1 MRISSFWKAVFAG
14 ALMGA
19 MLAFPRQAADSAR
32 DALDAFAGSV
42 LPALLPFSACALLL
56 TAGKTLPPALL
67 ALLSLPGGSPAGAR
81 LFQDAGLSP
90 AAARRYAY
98 ITGGM
103 TPAFLLYTLAEW
115 TGSPAAGRVL
125 LAAHWG
131 AALLGFLLF
140 AGEKGAR
147 VSLPPLSLPQAL
159 AQSAGA
165 MGTVAACVALGA
177 VSARMAGCAL
187 PLPTEAQAAVQCLL
201 EVTGGCRALTALG
214 APLPMIAGAVS
225 FTGGAI
231 LLQNAAFWRRSGLG
245 IGTLAALG
253 LLRGGLAFLLC
264 ALLVHLRLL

>member
-32 DALDAFAGSV
+32 DALAAFAGSV

-67 ALLSLPGGSPAGAR
+67 ALLSLPGGSPA
-81 LFQDAGLSP
+81 
-90 AAARRYAY
+90 AARRYAY

-103 TPAFLLYTLAEW
+103 SPAFLLYTLAEW
-115 TGSPAAGRVL
+115 TGSPAAGRML